1 MTHELKKKEFLK
13 KQSPTTKTTTHFFPE
28 TFQNKQNHGME
39 GRKAKIQKANTGL
52 V

>member
-28 TFQNKQNHGME
+28 TFQKQAKSWHG
-39 GRKAKIQKANTGL
+39 RQKSKNSKS
-52 V
+52 